1 MGFKWFIYNCPN
13 VNYLLKT
20 DDDVFINTPELY
32 RNLEDL
38 LNFNQQLQPG
48 NGIFCS
54 EVLKPRAQR
63 SNDSKWR
70 VDFETYGEEF
80 YPNYCSGFSVLFTA
94 DVVFRLYDLAQKLQ
108 YFWIDDVQI
117 SGIVRSK
124 LNIPITSGKKLFLS
138 EKETR
143 KLLTN
148 SEVSRSFKFLFA
160 APDLTESEIRKLWKI
175 VS

>member
-32 RNLEDL
+32 RNLEDFV
-38 LNFNQQLQPG
+38 NFPKQLQPG
-48 NGIFCS
+48 NGILCS
-54 EVLKPRAQR
+54 EVLKPKAKR
-63 SNDSKWR
+63 SYRSKWR
-70 VDFETYGEEF
+70 VDYKTYSEKF
-80 YPNYCSGFSVLFTA
+80 YPNYCSGFSVFFTA
-94 DVVFRLYDLAQKLQ
+94 DVVFKLYNLAQNLH
-108 YFWIDDVQI
+108 YFWIDDVYI

-124 LNIPITSGKKLFLS
+124 LNIPITEGKSLFLS

-148 SEVSRSFKFLFA
+148 SDVSRSFKFLFA
-160 APDLTESEIRKLWKI
+160 SPDLTESEIRKLWKI
-175 VS
+175 IS